1 MTPNQSD
8 LRDRSWLSPII
19 HLSSN
24 WVSLTGVVIVTTA
37 TVFWL
42 FLLPVTLRGT
52 TDSPYVGI
60 LAFLVLPAPF
70 FAGLILIPLGSG
82 SSASARGG
90 PASIRP
96 NSRRSRGTTRICAA
110 WSISCSSLPWSTW
123 RLPARSVTAR

>member
-8 LRDRSWLSPII
+8 RRDRNWLSPII

-24 WVSLTGVVIVTTA
+24 WVSQVGVVIVTSA

-52 TDSPYVGI
+52 TESPYVGI

-70 FAGLILIPLGSG
+70 FAGLILIPL
-82 SSASARGG
+82 
-90 PASIRP
+90 
-96 NSRRSRGTTRICAA
+96 
-110 WSISCSSLPWSTW
+110 
-123 RLPARSVTAR
+123 

>member
-1 MTPNQSD
+1 MTPNPSD
-8 LRDRSWLSPII
+8 RRGPSWLSPII

-24 WVSLTGVVIVTTA
+24 WVSLAGVVIVTTA

-52 TDSPYVGI
+52 TESPYVGI

-70 FAGLILIPLGSG
+70 FAGLILVPLEYG

-96 NSRRSRGTTRICAA
+96 EFPAA
-110 WSISCSSLPWSTW
+110 H
-123 RLPARSVTAR
+123 VE